1 MNWNEMMG
9 KRFVIVLVLG
19 AIVSAVM
26 VNGCLGRA
34 GPGGGGIPPPP
45 RRAGRFRGKAA
56 VSMEVAEKREA
67 KALEPAT
74 RRGAALHPWRLT
86 GPLIEFA
93 AGRG

>member
-1 MNWNEMMG
+1 MNWKEMMG

-19 AIVSAVM
+19 AIVSAVI

-45 RRAGRFRGKAA
+45 RRAGRFRGKAV
-56 VSMEVAEKREA
+56 VSAAPVVRAEEKVP
-67 KALEPAT
+67 EPAA

-86 GPLIEFA
+86 RPLIEFA

>member
-1 MNWNEMMG
+1 MKRSGKMNWNEMMG
-9 KRFVIVLVLG
+9 KRFVFVLVLG

-26 VNGCLGRA
+26 VNGCLSRA

-56 VSMEVAEKREA
+56 EKA
-67 KALEPAT
+67 PEPAA